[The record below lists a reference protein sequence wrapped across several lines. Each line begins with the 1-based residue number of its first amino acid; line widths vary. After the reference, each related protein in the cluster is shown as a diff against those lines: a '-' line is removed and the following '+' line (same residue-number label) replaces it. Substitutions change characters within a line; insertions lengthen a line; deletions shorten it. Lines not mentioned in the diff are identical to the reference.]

1 MSRLAEEIKR
11 LREESKSEFLKL
23 KDQETVVVKLDL
35 NEDGTVKGDIF
46 ERTYKDKKS
55 KAVKFPVTIVNT
67 GERKMLGLAL
77 KWAEGLANAVERK
90 QQNVVEITRNG
101 EDTNTSYNFQVVGK
115 A

>member
-77 KWAEGLANAVERK
+77 KWLKVWPMQSNVSSKMWWRSHATVKIRTLAIISK
-90 QQNVVEITRNG
+90 
-101 EDTNTSYNFQVVGK
+101 
-115 A
+115 